1 MYLSCCI
8 DVSEVDHSPF
18 YIVIWFV
25 FVFYANLNKKY
36 ILLNVLVIVLC
47 VELTHVYGMSYLKHG
62 RDINHVSKTF

>member
-36 ILLNVLVIVLC
+36 ILLNVLVLVLC
-47 VELTHVYGMSYLKHG
+47 VEFKSYLKHG
-62 RDINHVSKTF
+62 RDIIHGSKTF